1 MKPLF
6 YTFLVCLFL
15 LSCEYQEFEPPA
27 ITYTSPSNVTGSNSS
42 VNGSESENGTE
53 TEFGG
58 SGSTSDTCVTC
69 SLFGQPTEVC
79 EESNGNAS
87 MNGLDSGQSFDDY
100 IRTLRL
106 AGISC
111 N

>member
-1 MKPLF
+1 MKQLF
-6 YTFLVCLFL
+6 YTILGCLFL

-27 ITYTSPSNVTGSNSS
+27 ITYTSPSNVTGSNSTVDS
-42 VNGSESENGTE
+42 SEGESGSE

-58 SGSTSDTCVTC
+58 SGSTSDTC
-69 SLFGQPTEVC
+69 SLFGQLTEVC

-100 IRTLRL
+100 
-106 AGISC
+106 